1 MSLPLTPTIEP
12 QLAKPATAL
21 PPEGEWLYEPKWD
34 GFRVIAFVDGD
45 EVFLQSRNGKPL
57 DRYFPELTLPPGRY
71 VLDGEI
77 VIDPGDGSQDFG
89 ALQQR
94 IHPAASRVEMLARE
108 TPATIVAFDLLA
120 EGDEVLLERP
130 FSERRAALERLLADV
145 GEHSVSLT
153 PQEPTME
160 RAERWL
166 DTAEGVIA
174 KQADAPYVPGKRLGM
189 FKVRRR
195 RTLDCV
201 ICGYRPGT
209 DPDSVGSL
217 ILCLYDDK
225 GEMHVVGHC
234 SAFSKK
240 EKRELLVRLRPLETG
255 KHGSGEASRWTAGRE
270 LEWVELRPE
279 LVIEVSYDHD
289 ERRPHPPRHAPRALA
304 RRPRPEELQPRPA
317 RLGLSFRRGRPG
329 PLSTQVGPA
338 GTPIQEGWWTSPIC
352 CARSTSRRASVT
364 CSSRS
369 ARCARSPASR
379 RCSSIS
385 GPSVRPSRRSASSSG
400 STTSTRSSM

>member
-1 MSLPLTPTIEP
+1 MTLPLSPTIEP
-12 QLAKPATAL
+12 QLAKTATEL
-21 PPEGEWLYEPKWD
+21 PPEGAWVYEPKWD
-34 GFRVIAFVDGD
+34 GFRVIAFVDGG

-108 TPATIVAFDLLA
+108 TPASIVAFDLLA

-145 GEHSVSLT
+145 GDHAVSLT
-153 PQEPTME
+153 PQETTAE
-160 RAERWL
+160 RASRWL

-174 KQADAPYVPGKRLGM
+174 KQADAPYLPGKRVGM
-189 FKVRRR
+189 FKVRRL

-201 ICGYRPGT
+201 ISGYRPGT

-217 ILCLYDDK
+217 ILGLYDDK
-225 GEMHVVGHC
+225 GEMHIVGHC

-240 EKRELLVRLRPLETG
+240 EKRELLVKLRPLETG
-255 KHGSGEASRWTAGRE
+255 EHGSGEASRWTAGRE

-279 LVIEVSYDHD
+279 LVIEVSYDHVSGG
-289 ERRPHPPRHAPRALA
+289 RIRH
-304 RRPRPEELQPRPA
+304 
-317 RLGLSFRRGRPG
+317 
-329 PLSTQVGPA
+329 
-338 GTPIQEGWWTSPIC
+338 GTRVVRWRDDRDPKS
-352 CARSTSRRASVT
+352 
-364 CSSRS
+364 CSLDQL
-369 ARCARSPASR
+369 
-379 RCSSIS
+379 
-385 GPSVRPSRRSASSSG
+385 V
-400 STTSTRSSM
+400 